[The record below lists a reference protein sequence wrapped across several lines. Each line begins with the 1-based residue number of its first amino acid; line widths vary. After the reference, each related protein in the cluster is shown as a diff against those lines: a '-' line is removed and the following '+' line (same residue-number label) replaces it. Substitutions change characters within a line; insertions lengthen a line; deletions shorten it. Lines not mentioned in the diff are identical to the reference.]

1 MLTHFSIIYI
11 CDTTNHHSVVAMF
24 APPIKS
30 RLNLES
36 SQSVPDHV
44 SVSCQSFH
52 LFFMALPPTG
62 ADINSQAADG
72 ATALYE
78 AAKNEHRDIVEFL
91 ISQKAD
97 ANKPGKTGLLPLHVA
112 AQTGNDM

>member
-1 MLTHFSIIYI
+1 M
-11 CDTTNHHSVVAMF
+11 
-24 APPIKS
+24 
-30 RLNLES
+30 S
-36 SQSVPDHV
+36 SNVLFV
-44 SVSCQSFH
+44 H
-52 LFFMALPPTG
+52 LPTG

-78 AAKNEHRDIVEFL
+78 AAKNEHQDIVEFL

-112 AQTGNDM
+112 SQTGNEA

>member
-1 MLTHFSIIYI
+1 
-11 CDTTNHHSVVAMF
+11 MF
-24 APPIKS
+24 LPSRAVRRLWSHVQSAFLPALSGPPS
-30 RLNLES
+30 
-36 SQSVPDHV
+36 
-44 SVSCQSFH
+44 
-52 LFFMALPPTG
+52 AG

-78 AAKNEHRDIVEFL
+78 AAKNEHQDIVEFL

-112 AQTGNDM
+112 AQTGNDTYVQRVSYFGVVEGV